1 MSETVPETPI
11 GAEAEPEL
19 EPAVSAETVEPAE
32 PTTRVRFDL
41 AYDGTEFAGWA
52 RQRTLRTVQGEFEAA
67 LTAVLRVRRPV
78 ELTVA
83 GRTDAG
89 VHASGQVAHAD
100 LPTEAWELH
109 RERLLHR
116 LAGKLPQDIRVYR
129 AAEAPEGF
137 DARFAAL
144 SRRYVYRVSDSRY
157 GTEPVRRRFVLWHNR
172 QLDLDALNEA
182 SALMLGEHDF
192 AAYCKKREGAT
203 TIRRL
208 LDLHWVRVGA
218 VGGGPAGADGAAHG
232 EVWATVAADAFCHSM
247 VRALVAALLMAGDGT
262 RPTSWPAE
270 VLGSAVRHPGVN
282 VVRPHGLSLEEV
294 RYPGPQDLAARAL
307 ETRRHRTLGC

>member
-1 MSETVPETPI
+1 VVLPVTETPDST
-11 GAEAEPEL
+11 GPSTAAADAAEPVG
-19 EPAVSAETVEPAE
+19 PASGVAA

-52 RQRTLRTVQGEFEAA
+52 RQRTLRTVQGEFSAA
-67 LTAVLRVRRPV
+67 LTAVLRMREPV

-100 LPTEAWELH
+100 LPTEVWELH
-109 RERLLHR
+109 RDRLLHR
-116 LAGKLPQDIRVYR
+116 LAGKLPQDVRVY
-129 AAEAPEGF
+129 AATEAPAGF

-144 SRRYVYRVSDSRY
+144 SRRYVYRISDSRH
-157 GTEPVRRRFVLWHNR
+157 GPEPTRRGFVLWHSR
-172 QLDLDALNEA
+172 RLDLDALNEA
-182 SALMLGEHDF
+182 SALLLGEHDF
-192 AAYCKKREGAT
+192 AAFCKKREGAT

-208 LDLHWVRVGA
+208 LDLRWDR
-218 VGGGPAGADGAAHG
+218 ADVASTAPDRTDRT
-232 EVWATVAADAFCHSM
+232 EVWATVEADAFCHSM
-247 VRALVAALLMAGDGT
+247 VRALVAALLLAGDGT
-262 RPTSWPAE
+262 RPVSFPAE

-294 RYPGPQDLAARAL
+294 KYPAPQDLLARTV
-307 ETRRHRTLGC
+307 ETRRHRTLCP